1 MAMVALC
8 TLAWP
13 CSRQFP
19 AELPVILSL
28 PFAHAVF
35 MREKPEIR
43 ESPIHGKHSAFM
55 TAGKR
60 KYEM

>member
-19 AELPVILSL
+19 AELLVILSL
-28 PFAHAVF
+28 PFAHPVF
-35 MREKPEIR
+35 RREKPEIG
-43 ESPIHGKHSAFM
+43 ESPILGNILLL
-55 TAGKR
+55 
-60 KYEM
+60 

>member
-1 MAMVALC
+1 MVMVALC
-8 TLAWP
+8 SLAEP

-19 AELPVILSL
+19 AELLVILSL
-28 PFAHAVF
+28 PFGNPVF

-43 ESPIHGKHSAFM
+43 EGLIIGNVLPLL

-60 KYEM
+60 K